1 MTHTPLPKHLVLYAD
16 DDPDDIEF
24 VENAFSSATE
34 NVELITAYN
43 GVDALNFLKSL
54 DTFDPDPC
62 LIILDVN
69 MPGMNGKDTLV
80 NIRQL
85 DRFSK
90 VPIVLFTTSSL
101 DQDVKFARKYN
112 AGFVT
117 KPLDSVQMERITDVF
132 IQHCSDQVRKD
143 IRKRLN

>member
-24 VENAFSSATE
+24 VESAFSAATQ
-34 NVELITAYN
+34 NIELVTAYN
-43 GVDALNFLKSL
+43 GIDALEYLKNLQS
-54 DTFDPDPC
+54 FDPDPC

-69 MPGMNGKDTLV
+69 MPGMTGKEVLV

-85 DRFSK
+85 ERFNK

-101 DQDVKFARKYN
+101 EQDIKFAKKYN

-117 KPLDSVQMERITDVF
+117 KPLDSVQMERITDTF
-132 IQHCSDQVRKD
+132 IDHCSDEVKKN
-143 IRKRLN
+143 IKRRMN